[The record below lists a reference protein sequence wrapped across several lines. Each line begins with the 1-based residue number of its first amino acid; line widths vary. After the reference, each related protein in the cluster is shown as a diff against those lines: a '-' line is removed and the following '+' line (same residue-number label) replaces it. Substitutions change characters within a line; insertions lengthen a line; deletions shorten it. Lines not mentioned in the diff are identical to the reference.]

1 MRASK
6 VATSTAR
13 GLFRLC
19 IVDGKLDE
27 DRVRL
32 VAKRV
37 TTRKPRDYA
46 GILNAFTRLVRLE
59 IESKQVTVESAT
71 DLADDDRQRVEASLN
86 QKYGDGLNYSY
97 LVNADLLG
105 GLKVRVG
112 DDVFDGS
119 VQGRLERL
127 ANSF

>member
-6 VATSTAR
+6 VAISTAR

-19 IVDGKLDE
+19 MVDGPLDE
-27 DRVRL
+27 SRVRL
-32 VAKRV
+32 VANRV
-37 TTRKPRDYA
+37 ATEKPRGYS

-59 IESKQVTVESAT
+59 LERRQATVESAAELGQVER
-71 DLADDDRQRVEASLN
+71 DRVEASLTS
-86 QKYGDGLNYSY
+86 KYGSGLTFTYK
-97 LVNADLLG
+97 VNPDLLG

-119 VQGRLERL
+119 VQGRLDRL